1 MSLAKTVTK
10 VVDNQTV
17 AATASL
23 ALANSTAIGPTSTDA
38 LINLAI
44 ECTVTYHASATAGC
58 TVKLFAS
65 YDGTNYDSD
74 PYDQFDLPFAAG
86 ATKSQT
92 FAVNPAPKYL
102 KVGVTNLDTGQSIT
116 AFSAWAHTQSA

>member
-1 MSLAKTVTK
+1 MSLTKTVTK

-17 AATASL
+17 NASSSL
-23 ALANSTAIGPTSTDA
+23 ALSNSTAIGPTSTDT

-44 ECTVTYHASATAGC
+44 ECTVTYNASATSGC
-58 TVKLFAS
+58 TVKLYAS

-74 PYDQFDLPFAAG
+74 PYDQFDMPFTANT
-86 ATKSQT
+86 TKSQT

-102 KVGVTNLDTGQSIT
+102 KVGVTNNDTGQSIT
-116 AFSAWAHTQSA
+116 AFSAWAHTQAA

>member
-1 MSLAKTVTK
+1 MSLTKTVTK

-17 AATASL
+17 AESASL
-23 ALANSTAIGPTSTDA
+23 DLANSTAIGPTDTST

-58 TVKLFAS
+58 TVKLYAS

-74 PYDQFDLPFAAG
+74 PYDQFDLPFTANT
-86 ATKSQT
+86 TKSQT

-102 KVGVTNLDTGQSIT
+102 KVGVTNLDTAQDIT
-116 AFSAWAHTQSA
+116 AFSAWAHTQVA

>member
-1 MSLAKTVTK
+1 MALSKTVTK

-17 AATASL
+17 AEAASL
-23 ALANSTAIGPTSTDA
+23 DLANSTAIGPTDTDTV
-38 LINLAI
+38 INLAI

-74 PYDQFDLPFAAG
+74 PYDQFDMPFTANT
-86 ATKSQT
+86 TKSQT

-102 KVGVTNLDTGQSIT
+102 KVGVTNLDAAQDIT
-116 AFSAWAHTQSA
+116 AFSAWAHTQDA

>member
-1 MSLAKTVTK
+1 MSLSKTVTK

-17 AATASL
+17 AESASL
-23 ALANSTAIGPTSTDA
+23 DLANSTAIGPTSTDT

-44 ECTVTYHASATAGC
+44 EITVAYNASATAGC

-65 YDGTNYDSD
+65 YDGTNYDTD
-74 PYDQFDLPFAAG
+74 PYDQFDMPFTANT
-86 ATKSQT
+86 TKSQT

-102 KVGVTNLDTGQSIT
+102 KVGVTNLDTAQDIT
-116 AFSAWAHTQSA
+116 AFSAWAHTQAA

>member
-1 MSLAKTVTK
+1 MSLSKTVIK

-17 AATASL
+17 GSSSSL
-23 ALANSTAIGPTSTDA
+23 SLANSTAIGPTDTSA

-44 ECTVTYHASATAGC
+44 ECTVTYNASATLGC
-58 TVKLFAS
+58 TVKLYAS
-65 YDGTNYDSD
+65 YDGTNWDTD
-74 PYDQFDLPFAAG
+74 PYDQFDMPFTAG

-102 KVGVTNLDTGQSIT
+102 KVGVTNNDTGQSIT
-116 AFSAWAHTQSA
+116 AFSAWAHTQAA